1 MIQDGLTMEQKSNV
15 QHRAEKE
22 YKNSREKFFL
32 LLREVISN
40 SIHAVIIREKKE
52 NNLNPKIDLDIT
64 LRDNECRITL
74 RDNGEGFNQL
84 NRECFEALDKINI
97 EKDKYKFH
105 PLGQGRLAIVYFS
118 DSANYETVYKD
129 ESGVYWKQNIPYP
142 NTTEGLF
149 DVEDFTKDKVE
160 NIDSY
165 TQLTLIVNKPQTFG
179 RAHTFFKKRNNIEEL
194 KLWVVET
201 FFPFIIQNKKLIIN
215 LSFNGE
221 SITITRES
229 IEAEIEQ
236 VQFELGLL
244 DNNYAFTVWLIHST
258 TPLKGENPIT
268 CFARNLKAE
277 LSDGKLSY
285 QLDNKDGYKLYLT
298 SELFDE
304 CVDTKG
310 ERIEIST
317 TIINEIQNKINETLD
332 SKFAD
337 IIAHNKRQSKR
348 NLSSFR
354 QRYPSLEVFIENEA
368 LANEKGVVSEADIV
382 RRAVEE
388 KSRIEKRFWSYID
401 SESNDEDDNR
411 YDNSE
416 ECQKLLNSSLH
427 IYVKHRESVLKQL
440 HSLLPQFTEEGDPK
454 PELES
459 KVHELFFKRGT
470 TLDNASNINHLH
482 NLWIIDDKFT
492 TFSNSFKAKSTKN
505 GQPLTDIYIWAD
517 DPEKT
522 RQVLL
527 IELKSTTKAHNAG
540 DKYEGMIAQ
549 IHRYVRSFYDN
560 PTKHLNWDVDTN
572 KIQYTAIILA
582 RKSDIDK
589 ELMSPTVGGKYRQI
603 PFLENSYYIDD
614 AFPTTSPKNTIPIRI
629 ELYSF
634 EDIYYLA
641 SSRNDVFFRLLRNEF
656 QFEEDDE

>member
-1 MIQDGLTMEQKSNV
+1 MEQKSNV
-15 QHRAEKE
+15 YNRAEKE

-40 SIHAVIIREKKE
+40 SIHAVVIREKKD
-52 NNLNPKIDLDIT
+52 NDLIPRIDLDVN
-64 LRDNECRITL
+64 LKDSECKITL

-84 NRECFEALDKINI
+84 NRECFEALDKVNI
-97 EKDKYKFH
+97 EKAKYKFH
-105 PLGQGRLAIVYFS
+105 PLGQGRLAIVYFA

-129 ESGVYWKQNIPYP
+129 ETDTYWKQDIPYP
-142 NTTEGLF
+142 NNSESLF
-149 DVEDFTKDKVE
+149 AVEEFAKEQVD

-165 TQLTLIVNKPQTFG
+165 TQLTLIINKPQTIG
-179 RAHTFFKKRNNIEEL
+179 RANTFFKKRNNIEEL
-194 KLWVVET
+194 KLWVIET
-201 FFPFIIQNKKLIIN
+201 FFPFLIQNKKLIIN

-221 SITITRES
+221 YTTINRES
-229 IEAEIEQ
+229 VETELEQ
-236 VQFELGLL
+236 VPFELVLH
-244 DNNYAFTVWLIHST
+244 DYKYIFTVWLIRSDS
-258 TPLKGENPIT
+258 PMKGENSIT

-277 LSDGKLSY
+277 LSEGKLSY

-304 CVDTKG
+304 SVDTKG
-310 ERIEIST
+310 ERIEISST
-317 TIINEIQNKINETLD
+317 DISEIQSKINETLD
-332 SKFAD
+332 DKFAD
-337 IIAHNKRQSKR
+337 IIVQNKRQSNR
-348 NLSSFR
+348 NLNKFR
-354 QRYPSLEVFIENEA
+354 NKYPSLEVFVGNDA
-368 LANEKGVVSEADIV
+368 LSNEKSIVSESDIV

-388 KSRIEKRFWSYID
+388 KSRIEKKFWTYID
-401 SESNDEDDNR
+401 TDPIDDDDSR
-411 YDNSE
+411 YADSE

-440 HSLLPQFTEEGDPK
+440 HSLLPQFTEEGEPK

-459 KVHELFFKRGT
+459 TVHELFFKRGNI
-470 TLDNASNINHLH
+470 LDKASNINHLH

-505 GQPLTDIYIWAD
+505 GQSLTDIYIWAD

-527 IELKSTTKAHNAG
+527 IEIKSTTKAHNAG
-540 DKYEGMIAQ
+540 DKHEGMIDQ
-549 IHRYVRSFYDN
+549 IHRYVRSFYNN
-560 PTKHLNWDVDTN
+560 PTKHLNWDVDTD

-582 RKSDIDK
+582 RKSDIEK
-589 ELMSPTVGGKYRQI
+589 ELMSTSDGGSYTQI
-603 PFLENSYYIDD
+603 PFLENSYYKDD
-614 AFPTTSPKNTIPIRI
+614 FFPKTSPKDKMAIRV

-656 QFEEDDE
+656 NFEENED

>member
-1 MIQDGLTMEQKSNV
+1 MEQKSNV

-52 NNLNPKIDLDIT
+52 NNLTPQIDLDIT
-64 LRDNECRITL
+64 LRNSECKITL

-84 NRECFEALDKINI
+84 NRECFEALDKINT

-149 DVEDFTKDKVE
+149 DVEEFTKDKVE

-179 RAHTFFKKRNNIEEL
+179 RAHTFFKRRNNIEEL

-215 LSFNGE
+215 LLFNGE
-221 SITITRES
+221 SVTITRES

-236 VQFELGLL
+236 VQFELGLH
-244 DNNYAFTVWLIHST
+244 DIKYVFTVWLIHSN

-310 ERIEIST
+310 ERIEIPT
-317 TIINEIQNKINETLD
+317 AVINEIQSRINETLD
-332 SKFAD
+332 NKFAD
-337 IIAHNKRQSKR
+337 IIAHNKKQSKR

-368 LANEKGVVSEADIV
+368 LADEKGVVSEADIV

-388 KSRIEKRFWSYID
+388 KSRIEKKFWSYID
-401 SESNDEDDNR
+401 SDPNDEDDNR

-427 IYVKHRESVLKQL
+427 IYVKHRESVLKQH
-440 HSLLPQFTEEGDPK
+440 HSLLPQFTEDGEPK

-459 KVHELFFKRGT
+459 TVHELFFKRGT
-470 TLDNASNINHLH
+470 ILDKTSNINHLH

-505 GQPLTDIYIWAD
+505 GQSLTDIYIWAD

-522 RQVLL
+522 KQIL
-527 IELKSTTKAHNAG
+527 IIEIKSTTKAHNAG
-540 DKYEGMIAQ
+540 DKHEGMIAQ
-549 IHRYVRSFYDN
+549 IHRYVRSFYNN
-560 PTKHLNWDVDTN
+560 PTKHLNWDVDTDR
-572 KIQYTAIILA
+572 IQYTAIILA
-582 RKSDIDK
+582 RKSDIEK
-589 ELMSPTVGGKYRQI
+589 ELMSTSVGGSYTQI

-614 AFPTTSPKNTIPIRI
+614 YFPKTSPKDKMPIRI

-634 EDIYYLA
+634 EDIYNLA

-656 QFEEDDE
+656 IFEEEED